1 MILDVIVAV
10 VIIGTMVQGY
20 RHGLLKTLIHT
31 VGWFLALAFA
41 FIWSPKFNAFILDNT
56 DLYSSIYGNINEKV
70 STTLT
75 PAEMQGSMPT
85 IIQDSLTS
93 LINSLSG
100 SISVGLSNLLFTI
113 ACFLIITLAVQAV
126 FHILIALISKEHNN
140 GITGFFDGCM
150 GMVFGFV
157 KGIIFA
163 FVLLALMVPGASLAN
178 PKVMAFLTDSLNHSY
193 IASELYNNNLILLIM
208 KDLL

>member
-20 RHGLLKTLIHT
+20 RHGLLQTLVHT
-31 VGWFLALAFA
+31 VGWFLAVAFA

-75 PAEMQGSMPT
+75 PAEMQGNMPT
-85 IIQDSLTS
+85 IIQDSLTN

-126 FHILIALISKEHNN
+126 LHIAISLVSKKHNQ
-140 GITGFFDGCM
+140 GITGFFDGCL
-150 GMVFGFV
+150 GMVFGFI
-157 KGIIFA
+157 KGIIYV
-163 FVLLALMVPGASLAN
+163 FVLLALMVPIASLAD
-178 PKVMAFLTDSLNHSY
+178 PKVMTFLTESLGNSY
-193 IASELYNNNLILLIM
+193 FANELYDNNLILLIM

>member
-1 MILDVIVAV
+1 MILDIIVAV

-20 RHGLLKTLIHT
+20 RHGLLQTLVHT

-85 IIQDSLTS
+85 IIQDSLTN

-100 SISVGLSNLLFTI
+100 SISVGLSNLLFKI
-113 ACFLIITLAVQAV
+113 ACFLIITLAVQIV
-126 FHILIALISKEHNN
+126 LHIAISLVSKERNH
-140 GITGFFDGCM
+140 GITGFLDGCI
-150 GMVFGFV
+150 GMVFGFI
-157 KGIIFA
+157 KGIVYVFI
-163 FVLLALMVPGASLAN
+163 LLTLMVPIASLAD
-178 PKVMAFLTDSLNHSY
+178 PKVMTFLMENLGNSY
-193 IASELYNNNLILLIM
+193 LAGELYDNNLILLIM